1 MILNILFYTGGI
13 ILVLSVIANLYF
25 LLKLPS
31 KEYKKMEKKILLVAL
46 FGGFVMILSPILMLL
61 TSLLWFQCPLWCNC
75 IIGVHFY
82 FFRKAVPYFKN
93 YPIAPS
99 NSKLIKLFISTAY
112 SSGSS
117 FEIGYAKPLTIMAF
131 ASSSE
136 IPLDI
141 K

>member
-61 TSLLWFQCPLWCNC
+61 TSLLWLQCPLWRNC
-75 IIGVHFY
+75 VIGVHF
-82 FFRKAVPYFKN
+82 F

-117 FEIGYAKPLTIMAF
+117 FEIGYANPLTIIAF

>member
-61 TSLLWFQCPLWCNC
+61 TSLL
-75 IIGVHFY
+75 
-82 FFRKAVPYFKN
+82 
-93 YPIAPS
+93 
-99 NSKLIKLFISTAY
+99 
-112 SSGSS
+112 
-117 FEIGYAKPLTIMAF
+117 
-131 ASSSE
+131 
-136 IPLDI
+136 
-141 K
+141 